1 MLPRVLTAAGFALAA
16 ATQTYVTDENIS
28 ATVTEWRNDAV
39 AAEAA
44 HGHISTWDTSD
55 VTNMDNLFLECT
67 SFDED
72 ISAWHTARVTS
83 MYGMFMGADFNS
95 PVAAGA
101 ICDAFAT
108 WRRVNAVEMGRV
120 AGIALYDATP
130 PSPRAIDAVV
140 YPRADRGL
148 ERL

>member
-16 ATQTYVTDENIS
+16 AQTYVTDENIS

-72 ISAWHTARVTS
+72 ISAWNTAQVTS
-83 MYGMFMGADFNS
+83 MNGMFKGAIFNS
-95 PVAAGA
+95 PVATGV
-101 ICDAFAT
+101 ISDAFAT
-108 WRRVNAVEMGRV
+108 WWR
-120 AGIALYDATP
+120 
-130 PSPRAIDAVV
+130 
-140 YPRADRGL
+140 
-148 ERL
+148 

>member
-16 ATQTYVTDENIS
+16 AQTYVTDENIS

-44 HGHISTWDTSD
+44 HDHISTWDTSD

-72 ISAWHTARVTS
+72 ISAWNTAQVTS
-83 MYGMFMGADFNS
+83 MNGMFR
-95 PVAAGA
+95 GA
-101 ICDAFAT
+101 IFDSSVATGVISDAFAT
-108 WRRVNAVEMGRV
+108 WWR
-120 AGIALYDATP
+120 
-130 PSPRAIDAVV
+130 
-140 YPRADRGL
+140 
-148 ERL
+148 